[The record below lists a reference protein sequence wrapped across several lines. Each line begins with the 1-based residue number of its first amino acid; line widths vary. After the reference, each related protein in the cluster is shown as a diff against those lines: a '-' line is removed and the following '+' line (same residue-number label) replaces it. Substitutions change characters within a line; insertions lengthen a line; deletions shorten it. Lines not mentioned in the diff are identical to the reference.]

1 MERSGTRRE
10 NNHLINW
17 EETSVLD
24 HGSEQELLVKEA
36 PHIEMTPVE
45 ECFNQDGGLGNPWL
59 LDHSDEEARTTLTDL
74 TLYP

>member
-1 MERSGTRRE
+1 M
-10 NNHLINW
+10 
-17 EETSVLD
+17 LD